1 MSSKAGIL
9 VALALTLSTV
19 ACGDDG
25 QESASAE
32 DTFIAELSSDTYW
45 KTVDRATAIMAAHD
59 FCDAA
64 TTANEQGRTGVDAVT
79 MVITRYGLT
88 QGPVLVGAA
97 KRNFCPEA
105 DLG

>member
-1 MSSKAGIL
+1 MSSKLGIL
-9 VALALTLSTV
+9 VALTIILSTV
-19 ACGDDG
+19 GCSADG
-25 QESASAE
+25 QTSESAD
-32 DTFIAELSSDTYW
+32 DTFIADLSSDTYW

-97 KRNFCPEA
+97 KRNYCPEA